1 MTLYEL
7 LNGVG
12 AEAALGLGVVLIT
25 GAVGVGRWLISRLE
39 RSLDARFSLIDQSRQ
54 EGQTLWRET
63 FQAHL
68 QTESREFE
76 TLRNLDRE
84 FMRFRAD
91 LPTLYIRRDE
101 LRDYLTRLDMRF
113 ETINDKLNRLLPPSA
128 LDAPPNEPHASSL

>member
-12 AEAALGLGVVLIT
+12 AEAALGLGAVLLT
-25 GAVGVGRWLISRLE
+25 GAVGAGRWLISRLE
-39 RSLDARFSLIDQSRQ
+39 RSLDQRFALIDQARV

-63 FQAHL
+63 FQAHIAAE
-68 QTESREFE
+68 THEFE

-128 LDAPPNEPHASSL
+128 LDPSNDSHASPL